1 VLIVHVLFNNV
12 ERTVMLKCKKRFF
25 AISTFILVF
34 SGVFLRISS
43 AEDIR
48 QPAVAG
54 AFYPKDADVLRADVQ
69 KYLDNAKAKPV
80 NGKIIGIQVPHA
92 GYQFSAQT
100 AAYAYRQVAKQKYD
114 LVVVIA
120 PSHRDPFYGATLYPG
135 DGYATPLGTLYIDKS
150 TAQRLAKDCDVVK
163 FSELGH
169 RAEHAV
175 EVELPFVQILFPDV
189 KILPIVVGGYD
200 WPLCEKIGKAL
211 AKVVAGKKVL
221 LIASSDLYHGYSYE
235 TCKKVSAA
243 TLAAATDLNPKK
255 LCEGLLQEKYSA
267 CGGAPI
273 VIMETAARLLGANKA
288 KLLAH
293 TNSGDVTGKRDGY
306 IVGYGAVAVF
316 ASKKQAGDHVE
327 YEPLPPDV
335 QKEFLRMARSSIEQ
349 YLLKRKLPRFK
360 PTCDAMKEK
369 RGVFV
374 TITENGMLR
383 GCIGHHESDEPLYK
397 LVPQMALAAA
407 FQDPRFPP
415 LDKSELKKIKIKI
428 SVYLTNVYKINS
440 LDEFKMGEMGIIM
453 KKNGHA
459 ATYLPEVPTEAG
471 WTSIEEEMRN
481 LCRKAGLGQD
491 AWKKGAE
498 FWVYRTQVFD
508 ESIL

>member
-1 VLIVHVLFNNV
+1 MFKLKSNFLANAIIV
-12 ERTVMLKCKKRFF
+12 F
-25 AISTFILVF
+25 AFSILV
-34 SGVFLRISS
+34 VRITF
-43 AEDIR
+43 AGDIR
-48 QPAVAG
+48 KPAVAG
-54 AFYPKDADVLRADVQ
+54 AFYPKDPDVLRADVQ

-120 PSHRDPFYGATLYPG
+120 PSHHDPFYGATLYPG
-135 DGYATPLGTLYIDKS
+135 DGYATPLGTLYIDKG
-150 TAQRLAKDCDVVK
+150 TAQRLTNDCDVVK
-163 FSELGH
+163 FSVLGH

-189 KILPIVVGGYD
+189 KILPVVIGGYD
-200 WPLCEKIGKAL
+200 WPMCEKIGKAL

-267 CGGAPI
+267 CGGGPI
-273 VIMETAARLLGANKA
+273 VVMETAAKLLGANKA

-293 TNSGDVTGKRDGY
+293 TNSGDVTGKREGY
-306 IVGYGAVAVF
+306 IVGYGAVAVYN
-316 ASKKQAGDHVE
+316 ANNKAEDHVE
-327 YEPLPPDV
+327 YEPLPLDV

-383 GCIGHHESDEPLYK
+383 GCIGHHESDEPLYR

-415 LDKSELKKIKIKI
+415 LDKSELKKIKIKV
-428 SVYLTNVYKINS
+428 SVYLTNVYKIKS
-440 LDEFKMGEMGIIM
+440 LDEFKMGEEGIIM
-453 KKNGHA
+453 RKNGHA

-471 WTSIEEEMRN
+471 WMSVEEEMKS
-481 LCRKAGLGQD
+481 LCRKAGLPRD

>member
-1 VLIVHVLFNNV
+1 MFKERQKIFLIFVLVLSCHFP
-12 ERTVMLKCKKRFF
+12 
-25 AISTFILVF
+25 
-34 SGVFLRISS
+34 RISI

-54 AFYPKDADVLRADVQ
+54 SFYPKDANDLRIDVQ
-69 KYLDNAKAKPV
+69 KYLDNAKTKPV
-80 NGKIIGIQVPHA
+80 SGKIIGIQVPHA

-100 AAYAYRQVAKQKYD
+100 AAYAYRQVANQKYD
-114 LVVVIA
+114 LIVVIA
-120 PSHRDPFYGATLYPG
+120 PSHRDPYYGATLYPG
-135 DGYATPLGTLYIDKS
+135 DGYATPLGTLYIDKA
-150 TAQRLAKDCDVVK
+150 TAQQLAKNCDVVK

-189 KILPIVVGGYD
+189 KILPIVIGGYD
-200 WPLCEKIGKAL
+200 WPMCEKIGKAL
-211 AKVVAGKKVL
+211 AKVVEGKRVL

-235 TCKKVSAA
+235 MCKKMNAA
-243 TLAAATDLNPKK
+243 TLAAATDLNPEK

-273 VIMETAARLLGANKA
+273 VVMETAAKLLGANKA
-288 KLLAH
+288 RLLSH

-306 IVGYGAVAVF
+306 IVGYGAVAVYK
-316 ASKKQAGDHVE
+316 AEKRAADHVE
-327 YEPLPPDV
+327 YKPLPLNV

-349 YLLKRKLPRFK
+349 YLQNRKLPQFE
-360 PTCDAMKEK
+360 PTCDEMKEK

-383 GCIGHHESDEPLYK
+383 GCIGHHESDQPLYK

-407 FQDPRFPP
+407 FQDPRFRP

-428 SVYLTNVYKINS
+428 SVYLTNVYKIKS
-440 LDEFKMGEMGIIM
+440 LDEFKLGEDGIIM
-453 KKNGHA
+453 RKNGHA

-471 WTSIEEEMRN
+471 WTSVEEEMKS
-481 LCRKAGLGQD
+481 LCRKAGLPQD
-491 AWKKGAE
+491 AWERGAE